1 MISVH
6 RLVEK
11 EDATMWKRIDSSFLS
26 AFVNILVSAEISV
39 GIAVILIFIGQD
51 TVDSII
57 IALL

>member
-11 EDATMWKRIDSSFLS
+11 EDATMWKRIDSSILS
-26 AFVNILVSAEISV
+26 ALVNILVSAEISV